1 MDKAKIISHAVCLSV
16 GIFTGYLFSS
26 GPQTQ
31 PDSTL
36 TAQTCASTQAWSN
49 AGANPFAH
57 TAGASPA
64 HAAPLNQ
71 VSDQNGNV
79 LAERLAQTPLS
90 TEQYHTFLSQFS
102 EQDLHSPRL
111 QMELRNSPQAFEALT
126 ALYQASEK
134 NSSRRSAYEMLLS
147 NAEPKQLQ
155 AFAQQQ
161 LRSTDADARKG
172 AYQLLENLASNSESP
187 AAVRPALLGALQTE
201 NDPAAL
207 AKLVSTVSSLQSDQH
222 PMSAVESDQVK
233 QRIRQLAVSQD
244 PDLLRSSLNALRNL
258 NDQAGS
264 VELAR
269 SQLQQGSKSQ
279 QEAAAVFLSNQ
290 ANEDPHA
297 KALLAQYLS
306 SPQTDPT
313 IVAAVKS
320 QQYSCEQ

>member
-16 GIFTGYLFSS
+16 GIFAGYLLSS
-26 GPQTQ
+26 GPDTQ
-31 PDSTL
+31 PDSSL
-36 TAQTCASTQAWSN
+36 TAQTCAGPQAWS
-49 AGANPFAH
+49 
-57 TAGASPA
+57 TAGASPFANTPGAGQA

-71 VSDQNGNV
+71 VSYPTGNA
-79 LAERLAQTPLS
+79 LAERPPQKPLNAEQYRTFLAQI
-90 TEQYHTFLSQFS
+90 S
-102 EQDLHSPRL
+102 EQDLHSPHLR
-111 QMELRNSPQAFEALT
+111 MELRNSPQAFEALA

-147 NAEPKQLQ
+147 NAEPRQLQ

-161 LRSTDADARKG
+161 MRSTDVDARKG

-187 AAVRPALLGALQTE
+187 AAVRPALVGALQTE
-201 NDPAAL
+201 NDPTAL
-207 AKLVSTVSSLQSDQH
+207 AKLVSTVSSLQSDQY
-222 PMSAVESDQVK
+222 PMSAAESDQVK

-269 SQLQQGSKSQ
+269 NQLQQGGKSQ

-290 ANEDPHA
+290 AHEDPNA

-306 SPQTDPT
+306 SPQTDPS

-320 QQYSCEQ
+320 QQYSCEN